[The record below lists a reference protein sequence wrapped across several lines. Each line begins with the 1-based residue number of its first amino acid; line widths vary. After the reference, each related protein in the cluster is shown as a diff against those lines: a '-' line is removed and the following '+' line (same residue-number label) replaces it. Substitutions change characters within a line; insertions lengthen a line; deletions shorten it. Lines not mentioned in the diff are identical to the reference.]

1 MKLYFKII
9 ALFVGFTITL
19 NTYAQETNKK
29 NSPIENKKLVN
40 NKFNISVNAV
50 YAYRYDI
57 NTDFSTN
64 HLINDISKQSAQ
76 NFGWQAD
83 VNLAIEKK
91 KRVFLGLQYETNWSD
106 CGVNSTYFIS
116 SNRTKIYSGDLTLQT
131 QIKGWGLNTMIAIAK
146 NDPRR
151 CFYFTF
157 GVHNLKYSENLN
169 IADYNLKFETTL
181 MGISYGFKYIKR
193 IGSDWGLCSSLI
205 LNKAF
210 TTSGFYTENG
220 SVINIKLPEANEL
233 SISRFSFSV
242 GAKYF
247 LGKNKN

>member
-1 MKLYFKII
+1 MTPYLKII
-9 ALFVGFTITL
+9 ILLVGCVLST
-19 NTYAQETNKK
+19 NANAQEVNKY
-29 NSPIENKKLVN
+29 NLVENKKLVSH
-40 NKFNISVNAV
+40 KFSLSLSPI

-57 NTDFSTN
+57 NTDFSQN
-64 HLINDISKQSAQ
+64 HLINEISKQSAN

-83 VNLAIEKK
+83 VNMALDKK
-91 KRVFLGLQYETNWSD
+91 KRIFLGLQYETNWSD

-116 SNRTKIYSGDLTLQT
+116 SNRTKIYAGDLTLQT
-131 QIKGWGLNTMIAIAK
+131 QIKGWGLNSMIAIAK

-157 GVHNLKYSENLN
+157 GVHNLKYTENLN
-169 IADYNLKFETTL
+169 IANYNLKFETTL
-181 MGISYGFKYIKR
+181 LGISYGFKYVKR
-193 IGSDWGLCSSLI
+193 MGSHWGICSSLI

-220 SVINIKLPEANEL
+220 SNIQVKLSPENEL
-233 SISRFSFSV
+233 SISRLSFSV

-247 LGKNKN
+247 LGKINSK